1 MEEAKRMRLLLMDAA
16 TIFNIIAGV
25 AIILLAITVIIVA
38 LDKQ

>member
-1 MEEAKRMRLLLMDAA
+1 MDPA

-25 AIILLAITVIIVA
+25 TVVLLAVTVIIVA